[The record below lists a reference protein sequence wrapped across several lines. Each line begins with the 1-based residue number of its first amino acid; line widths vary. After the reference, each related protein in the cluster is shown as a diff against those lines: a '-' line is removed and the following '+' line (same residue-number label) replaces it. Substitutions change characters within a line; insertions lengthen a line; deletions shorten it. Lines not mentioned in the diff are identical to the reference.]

1 MHVWAKPITCRPH
14 KAGSPGA
21 TTILW
26 QPRRG
31 MGPTLTQLA
40 GWILQP
46 SLLDCKSSFRFLFCG
61 RSRCKKSSNSNS
73 RTHQKAQRYYL
84 VLVMCAHQGSWNRL
98 SCSGLSAGH
107 ARRMLQVQSDPGLR
121 AVGGPIRPM
130 FGICSYAQPRNGG
143 GGRTASLGC
152 GSCGKGRF
160 VRQLPRGFKIWTPA
174 SAQIFH
180 KEYKFVVVDICP
192 HSHNAMWC
200 PARAGQA
207 NQFGVHNHFDFATV
221 PHHFDNY
228 YFEFTPEPCNH
239 DMQSRLARMSKCH
252 LR

>member
-1 MHVWAKPITCRPH
+1 MMARHVQLLLSIT
-14 KAGSPGA
+14 
-21 TTILW
+21 
-26 QPRRG
+26 
-31 MGPTLTQLA
+31 TLANVEAVNL
-40 GWILQP
+40 
-46 SLLDCKSSFRFLFCG
+46 
-61 RSRCKKSSNSNS
+61 RSRVFGNNLTGLLEQN
-73 RTHQKAQRYYL
+73 RTDYAPAPHPRHYHFMATSTRYGTNPHTACGLDSAALVRGTDYLAVASAQAMQDGCCR
-84 VLVMCAHQGSWNRL
+84 CN
-98 SCSGLSAGH
+98 
-107 ARRMLQVQSDPGLR
+107 
-121 AVGGPIRPM
+121 
-130 FGICSYAQPRNGG
+130 RNGG

-207 NQFGVHNHFDFATV
+207 NQFGVHNHFDSATV